1 MCAFV
6 QLRVRGASAW
16 VCGVRLSGCGVR
28 LHEHLVRF
36 VIHSPQYVQ
45 ERLCLRTRPAR
56 YVTCYGVLSVGP
68 SRRSCSFCTPRHL
81 IIGHDWP
88 DLGPRSRRGPSPLMS
103 SLSRFRGRIYFNWVY
118 FV

>member
-1 MCAFV
+1 V
-6 QLRVRGASAW
+6 GVVLSVWGASAW
-16 VCGVRLSGCGVR
+16 VCGVRLHE
-28 LHEHLVRF
+28 LHVRF

-45 ERLCLRTRPAR
+45 EVHLCLRTSPAR
-56 YVTCYGVLSVGP
+56 YTLWSSLCGTKQKKLFFLYSA
-68 SRRSCSFCTPRHL
+68 SSDMTL

-118 FV
+118 LV